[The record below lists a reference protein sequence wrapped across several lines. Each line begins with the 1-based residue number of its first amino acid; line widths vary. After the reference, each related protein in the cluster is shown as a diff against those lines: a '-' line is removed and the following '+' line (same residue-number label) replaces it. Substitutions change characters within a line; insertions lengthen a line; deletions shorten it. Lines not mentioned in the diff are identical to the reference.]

1 MKVAFIGLGKMGAPM
16 ALNLVAAGF
25 EVVGFDPAADAPD
38 GIEMAA
44 SAGDAAYDADA
55 VITMLPNG
63 SSLRAVA
70 AQIRSVTV
78 RGALHL
84 DCSTVDVESA
94 KAVAE
99 LAKVTGMHVVDAPA
113 SGGVEDAINA
123 TLTFMA
129 GGTAAAFALA
139 QPFFEAMGKSAI
151 HYGEAGAGQTA
162 NAAG

>member
-16 ALNLVAAGF
+16 ALNLVAAGY
-25 EVVGFDPAADAPD
+25 EVIGFDPETDAPD

-44 SAGDAAYDADA
+44 SAGNAAYDADA

-63 SSLRAVA
+63 AALRAVA
-70 AQIRSVTV
+70 AQIRSVTI

-99 LAKVTGMHVVDAPA
+99 LAKVTGMQVVDAPA
-113 SGGVEDAINA
+113 RGGVEDASDA
-123 TLTFMA
+123 TLTFLA

-151 HYGEAGAGQTA
+151 HCGEAGAGQ
-162 NAAG
+162 AAHAAD

>member
-25 EVVGFDPAADAPD
+25 EVVGFDPEADAPD

-55 VITMLPNG
+55 VITMVPNG
-63 SSLRAVA
+63 AALRAVA

-84 DCSTVDVESA
+84 DCSTVDIESA

-99 LAKVTGMHVVDAPA
+99 LAKVTGMQVVDAPA
-113 SGGVEDAINA
+113 QGGVKDATEA
-123 TLTFMA
+123 TLSFLA
-129 GGTAAAFALA
+129 GGTLAAFALA
-139 QPFFEAMGKSAI
+139 QPFFDAMGRSAV
-151 HYGEAGAGQTA
+151 HCGAAGAGQ
-162 NAAG
+162 AAAAAK